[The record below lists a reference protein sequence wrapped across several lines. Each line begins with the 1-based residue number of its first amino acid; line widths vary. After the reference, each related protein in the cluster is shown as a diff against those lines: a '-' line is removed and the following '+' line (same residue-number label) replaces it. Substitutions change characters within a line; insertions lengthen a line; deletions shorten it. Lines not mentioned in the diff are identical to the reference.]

1 MRPPVLPKARER
13 CTRVAK
19 RQRLGQSDTKRYHSG
34 YTAKMDFKPAF
45 KTLILAIAGASF
57 ALTAFAQWQW
67 IDKDGRKV
75 FSDRSP
81 PTDIQEKD
89 ILKRPGGASRTAAAA
104 PKDSMAVPAVAVA
117 STPAGMASA
126 PKLSGKDSQLET
138 KKKQAEEAEAASKKA
153 EDEKVAA
160 AKTENCGRA
169 KRGVASFDSG
179 LRIATTNA
187 NGERE
192 IMDDKAR
199 ATETMRLKDIVAAD
213 CK

>member
-1 MRPPVLPKARER
+1 
-13 CTRVAK
+13 
-19 RQRLGQSDTKRYHSG
+19 
-34 YTAKMDFKPAF
+34 MDFKPAF

-67 IDKDGRKV
+67 IDKDGHKV

-81 PTDIQEKD
+81 PSDIQEKD
-89 ILKRPGGASRTAAAA
+89 ILKRPGGASRMAVAAPTDGTAPPPVAAASVG
-104 PKDSMAVPAVAVA
+104 K
-117 STPAGMASA
+117 AGA
-126 PKLSGKDSQLET
+126 PKLSGKDTQLEAR
-138 KKKQAEEAEAASKKA
+138 KKQAEDAEAASKKA
-153 EDEKVAA
+153 EEEKIAA

-179 LRIATTNA
+179 VRIATTNA
-187 NGERE
+187 KGERE

-199 ATETMRLKDIVAAD
+199 AVETKRLQDIVAAD